1 MTSRVGTRYLEIET
15 WLRTRVLNGRAGDPL
30 PSEAELAGQFG
41 VSRMTARQAV
51 QNLAAEGLVRRRR
64 GSGTFIA
71 PQPLHRHSGPLTSF
85 TIDMRRRGL
94 TPSSK
99 LLTAELR
106 EASTAEIEAMRMDP
120 ASRVVSLV
128 RLRLADETPMAI
140 EHTTLTP
147 DAAPVLAQDLEA
159 GSLHDALRDLGR
171 VPTLATA
178 RISARPAT
186 SEESDL
192 LQLDPRSVVLV
203 EQRVITDQ
211 DSRELEFTTTVY
223 NASRYVLDATFM
235 LGDPGEQAAV
245 G

>member
-1 MTSRVGTRYLEIET
+1 MSARGGALYLEIES
-15 WLRTRVLNGRAGDPL
+15 WLRTRVLNGREGDPL
-30 PSEAELAGQFG
+30 PSEAELATQFG

-51 QNLAAEGLVRRRR
+51 QNLASEGLVRRRR

-85 TIDMRRRGL
+85 TVDMRGRGL
-94 TPSSK
+94 TPSSI

-106 EASTAEIEAMRMDP
+106 EASTGESEALRLD
-120 ASRVVSLV
+120 AGVRVVSLV
-128 RLRLADETPMAI
+128 RLRLADDAPMAI

-159 GSLHDALRDLGR
+159 GSLHDALRNLGR
-171 VPTLATA
+171 EPTTAVA

-186 SEESDL
+186 SEESRL
-192 LQLDPRSVVLV
+192 LQLKPRAVVLV

-235 LGDPGEQAAV
+235 LADPGDRPAV
-245 G
+245 S